1 MTKKIYLFVPIF
13 LILLGLFTSLAN
25 VIQTSNLIN
34 QNILRL
40 HIIANSDEDFDQ
52 ELKLSIRDE
61 VLKLTNDLFTSTNNI
76 NDAINIAKKN
86 INNINILSQS
96 TAINQGYNYN
106 IKTIITKE
114 YFDTRYYDGF
124 TLPAGYYNSIKIIIG
139 KGKGHNWWCVL
150 YPSVCISGCVD
161 DFNNVLTNDE
171 YNLITNNKYIPKF
184 KIVEIYNKLKYKII
198 S

>member
-13 LILLGLFTSLAN
+13 VILLGLFTSLAN
-25 VIQTSNLIN
+25 IIQTSNLIN

-61 VLKLTNDLFTSTNNI
+61 VLKLTNDLFISTNNI

-96 TAINQGYNYN
+96 AAINQGYNYN

-139 KGKGHNWWCVL
+139 QGKGHNWWCVL

-171 YNLITNNKYIPKF
+171 YDLITNNKYIPKF